1 MIMAT
6 KKISVRDALKLN
18 PVQIRNMDDRA
29 MKQMIQTMADAANKR
44 VRRLRDADFLF
55 EHPAV
60 RKYEQ
65 ALKKDPNAIPF
76 QVPKTPRK
84 PTKEEARQYRTKMRA
99 TYERIKDFLN
109 PDTTKSGNTVRGWRK
124 VEAKFIQEMGGD
136 EAARKAVKSKR
147 FWKLY
152 RELEEMYNGQRVK
165 GSRKKSY
172 DSDQMIQNLI
182 RDKYQRKLKH
192 SDIKAENQEF
202 IDQLEQTA
210 MKERRN
216 GTAQKGSKSK
226 KFKDLT

>member
-18 PVQIRNMDDRA
+18 PVQIRNMDDKA
-29 MKQMIQTMADAANKR
+29 IKQMIQTMADAANKR
-44 VRRLRDADFLF
+44 VRRLKEADFLF
-55 EHPAV
+55 VHPAV
-60 RKYEQ
+60 REWN
-65 ALKKDPNAIPF
+65 ARLKKDPTAIPF
-76 QVPKTPRK
+76 QVQKGKMTRK
-84 PTKEEARQYRTKMRA
+84 AMRA
-99 TYERIKDFLN
+99 EYERLKNFLN

-124 VEAKFIQEMGGD
+124 VENKFIQEMGGD
-136 EAARKAVKSKR
+136 EAARKAVKSPR